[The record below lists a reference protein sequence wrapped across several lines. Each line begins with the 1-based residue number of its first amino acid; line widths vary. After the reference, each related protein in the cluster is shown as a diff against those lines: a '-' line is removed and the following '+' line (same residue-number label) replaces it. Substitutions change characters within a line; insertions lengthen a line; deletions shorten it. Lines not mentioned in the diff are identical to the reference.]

1 MRDYFREFLINPNR
15 AHLGNVATG
24 NPPSKIA
31 GNGKSAPL
39 RVHLAWAGGT
49 ALAAGLAWKL
59 SKWHTA
65 FEEHSP
71 S

>member
-1 MRDYFREFLINPNR
+1 MRDYFREFLLNPNR
-15 AHLGNVATG
+15 SHLGNVALGAVSATG
-24 NPPSKIA
+24 KARSV
-31 GNGKSAPL
+31 PL

-65 FEEHSP
+65 FEERAP

>member
-1 MRDYFREFLINPNR
+1 MRDYFREFLLNPNR
-15 AHLGNVATG
+15 SHLGVVAPVMT
-24 NPPSKIA
+24 
-31 GNGKSAPL
+31 NGKAKNALL

-65 FEEHSP
+65 FEERSP